1 MVTIKSKREIEL
13 MREACR
19 VAAIAQKAVE
29 KAIRPGTTTWE
40 LDKIAEKII
49 RENDNLDKN
58 KLVKLLSKFSTLNIQ
73 YYQLCDDLIV
83 FLKIFKP
90 ENKEIRLYKTDELV
104 ELLNQKALEF
114 EN

>member
-1 MVTIKSKREIEL
+1 MASNAKVQEYIESLENDKL
-13 MREACR
+13 MIETHFAN
-19 VAAIAQKAVE
+19 I
-29 KAIRPGTTTWE
+29 
-40 LDKIAEKII
+40 EKII